1 MSKELIVSVN
11 GREKKIAIIEN
22 GKVTE
27 FYIERGEDGQGIV
40 GNIYKGRVMRVLP
53 GMQSAF
59 VDIGL
64 ERDAF
69 LYVSDFFDEE
79 EEFERIVVDKKKSE
93 GADDAA
99 AARAASEKIERSRL
113 ERERQMETAQER
125 AQPVIGGDDAEEEE
139 EDKEDAEGIQQ
150 PIAAQ
155 VADEQPSAAAMTGEE
170 DEGAAE
176 SGRRGRRDRKRR
188 GGGGRESFGHEGG
201 AAVSAG
207 GGGSQLTTSFSEDVQ
222 ARLSTREEIN
232 TPFVAADNSFERVI
246 DDEAAAANGEMFKDA
261 RLQERLT
268 DQIHAIEF
276 EMETTRE
283 AEVGSLLSSEDISA
297 GSSFERIADDDDELD
312 APRPVEA
319 VQPAVAASVSA
330 FIDETTEETALS
342 ASQAQSFERVSDD
355 GEGGENASERGEA
368 AEGVP
373 ATGDEGQAAAR
384 GRASKARRGGS
395 KGSRKSASTG
405 DETNA
410 DASAE
415 TSGETTA
422 GETAATAEDASNA
435 EAASKKGGRSRATKE
450 AASKKS
456 PAKGKAAAKG
466 ASTRRGKAKS
476 GEAAGDATAEGNAP
490 DDAAAELVG
499 DGQALPDTGA
509 SVKSRRVRDEFARR
523 GGRRRNR
530 RPGGPGENGGEED
543 RSNGHAEEVTEP
555 VEAEVAAAPV
565 QDVQEAQPEPR
576 AESRPEAR
584 AEARPDARPDARPET
599 RGRQPRGGGRND
611 RGERGGRG
619 GAERGGATE
628 RGERTEGGGGGRPDN
643 RGGDGGGR
651 SESSGGRSESGG
663 GRGDGGGRSGSGG
676 GGGGRDRRE
685 RHTPLITDLL
695 REGQEILVQI
705 AKEPIAA
712 KGARITSHI
721 ALPGRFLVYMPTVE
735 HVGVSRKIES
745 DSERVRLRKLIKDI
759 RETEDVPSGGF
770 IVRTAGIGISEQDLR
785 DDARYL
791 VRTWLDIR
799 RSAEKQKAPTLTHK
813 DLDLV
818 QRILRDQLS
827 DDFAAIRVDSEE
839 EYQNIVEFINRIQPR
854 LVKRVKLYTRDEP
867 ILEAFGV
874 QAEIDKAIKPRVWL
888 KSGGYLVINQTEAL
902 VAIDVNTGKF
912 VGRGGTRL
920 EDTITRTN
928 LEAAEEIARQI
939 RLRDLGG
946 IIVLDLI
953 DMEDRRNRNRVM
965 GALQDALRD
974 DKSPTKV
981 LSFNDFGLVIMTRKR
996 VKQSLERTLCSPCQY
1011 CQGAGL
1017 VKSAQTICYEILDE
1031 SRRLSRGMNGDGIKQ
1046 TTLRINPEVARAL
1059 RSTERDVLAEIEAYL
1074 GAVDITSDE
1083 RVHQE
1088 QFDFAFV

>member
-79 EEFERIVVDKKKSE
+79 EEFERIVVDKKKTE

-99 AARAASEKIERSRL
+99 AARAAAEKIERSRL

-125 AQPVIGGDDAEEEE
+125 AQPSLGGEGGDEEE
-139 EDKEDAEGIQQ
+139 EDEEETDGAQHRQ
-150 PIAAQ
+150 PVAAQ
-155 VADEQPSAAAMTGEE
+155 AAVEPAAAMTNDE

-188 GGGGRESFGHEGG
+188 GGGGGRESYGSEIG
-201 AAVSAG
+201 AAASAG
-207 GGGSQLTTSFSEDVQ
+207 GGSSSSPATSFSEDVQ
-222 ARLSTREEIN
+222 ARLSAREEVEEFD
-232 TPFVAADNSFERVI
+232 TPFIAADNSFERVV
-246 DDEAAAANGEMFKDA
+246 DDEAAATNGEMFKDA

-268 DQIHAIEF
+268 DQIHAVEF
-276 EMETTRE
+276 DMETTEE
-283 AEVGSLLSSEDISA
+283 AEVGSLLSSENISA
-297 GSSFERIADDDDELD
+297 GGSFERIADDDEAD
-312 APRPVEA
+312 APRDVEV

-330 FIDETTEETALS
+330 FIDDTTEDSVLTV
-342 ASQAQSFERVSDD
+342 QAQSFERVSDD
-355 GEGGENASERGEA
+355 GEV

-373 ATGDEGQAAAR
+373 STTGDEAATGAR
-384 GRASKARRGGS
+384 GKAGSKSRRSGS
-395 KGSRKSASTG
+395 KGKKAAPAS
-405 DETNA
+405 DETA
-410 DASAE
+410 AE
-415 TSGETTA
+415 TSD
-422 GETAATAEDASNA
+422 ETAATE
-435 EAASKKGGRSRATKE
+435 EAAPKKSGRSRATKE

-456 PAKGKAAAKG
+456 AGKGKAAAKG
-466 ASTRRGKAKS
+466 AQKGRGKAKS
-476 GEAAGDATAEGNAP
+476 GEAAGDATTEGNAP
-490 DDAAAELVG
+490 DDAAAEAVG
-499 DGQALPDTGA
+499 GGETLPNAEA

-530 RPGGPGENGGEED
+530 RPGGAPGENGGEED
-543 RSNGHAEEVTEP
+543 RSNGHAEEVSEP
-555 VEAEVAAAPV
+555 VEVEAAAAV
-565 QDVQEAQPEPR
+565 EDVQEAQPEPR
-576 AESRPEAR
+576 AEARPET
-584 AEARPDARPDARPET
+584 RPDARPDARPDTRPDTRPEP
-599 RGRQPRGGGRND
+599 RGRQPRGGRND
-611 RGERGGRG
+611 RGDRGDRGGRGERGG
-619 GAERGGATE
+619 AERP
-628 RGERTEGGGGGRPDN
+628 ERTEGGGRTEGSSEGVA
-643 RGGDGGGR
+643 GR
-651 SESSGGRSESGG
+651 SVGG
-663 GRGDGGGRSGSGG
+663 GRGDGRGDGGRSG

-799 RSAEKQKAPTLTHK
+799 RAAEKQKAPTLTHK

-839 EYQNIVEFINRIQPR
+839 EYEQIVEFINRIQPR
-854 LVKRVKLYTRDEP
+854 LVKRVKLYTREEP

-1031 SRRLSRGMNGDGIKQ
+1031 ARRLSRGMNGDGIKQ

-1059 RSTERDVLAEIEAYL
+1059 RSTEKDVLTEIEDYL